1 MNEINMKGLE
11 RFKHS
16 NYYHIVNHAVGNEN
30 LFRNDENYLFF
41 LRKYAMYMPSVCDT
55 LAYCLMPNHIHFLI
69 RTHSEKQLIEHPKYK
84 LDVHKLIMQELSN
97 LLNSYAKAYNKT
109 YQRKGALWID
119 YTKRFSIDSDS
130 YLTSVINYIH
140 QNPIKHG
147 FVSNPVDW
155 KYSSYGSILSDRPT
169 LLSRNNAIDWFGS
182 ADEFKRFHNSHTV
195 ILEEDWE
202 Y

>member
-1 MNEINMKGLE
+1 
-11 RFKHS
+11 
-16 NYYHIVNHAVGNEN
+16 
-30 LFRNDENYLFF
+30 
-41 LRKYAMYMPSVCDT
+41 
-55 LAYCLMPNHIHFLI
+55 MPNHIHFLI
-69 RTHSEKQLIEHPKYK
+69 RTHLEKQLIEHPKYK

-130 YLTSVINYIH
+130 CLTSVINYIH
-140 QNPIKHG
+140 QNLIKHG
-147 FVSNPVDW
+147 FVSSLADW

-169 LLSRNNAIDWFGS
+169 LLSRNDVIDWFGS
-182 ADEFKRFHNSHTV
+182 TDEFKNFHRCRAIKLH
-195 ILEEDWE
+195 EDCE